1 MRLSC
6 IALFLIL
13 SLHSIAF
20 GYVLKGR
27 VRDASDGQPLAN
39 ANLSLQCHRT
49 GTISRINGSFEF
61 NGLSCKR
68 DTLTV
73 SFMGYETQKIPILFA
88 GTTSLELTIELHPK
102 VLSLPEVR
110 VTASR
115 HQLERKLVAMDP
127 SARILDTRTLR
138 NMPMAGFADIFRSL
152 QKQQGIAQTNEA
164 SPQLSI
170 RGGNQDQ
177 NLILLDGAP
186 VYYPFHLLGL
196 ASGFNPEAIDGVIVS
211 LGGFSTYFGNRLS
224 SVLSLQSRHPQE
236 EVQATVNVQAIGVD
250 ATLSGKWGALGWLAS
265 YRTGYFDL
273 VEKLGIT
280 EVPYRLDDGLVKLQF
295 DPSTNH
301 HVQLTLFGNRDDL
314 DDDETQ
320 TGYLYSMTG
329 DRRTAYESILRDN
342 LSWQN
347 HMISLQWDATF
358 ASDWQLHTTL
368 FHSGYDNSF
377 FKEKLLKFPDHLDEA
392 FLADKR
398 DQQAMARQYN
408 RDHRSHIEN
417 RFHERGVRVSLEH
430 PLDSGYW
437 IVGAEHSDYR
447 SDYGWDRLYTDL
459 REYRFNLFFDY
470 APSENFRYQRA
481 FSHQAG
487 FVETSMRLT
496 DSLFIR
502 PGVRLTRWQG
512 LSAMITEP
520 RMNLS
525 YRRPQWQ
532 VTLGLGRFSQ
542 GVATALEEGLVQFL
556 ELYFPVDDTPGVAM
570 ADHMILD
577 ALWQVSAKTRLQ
589 AAVYAKS
596 YRSLLKSAPDRPLF
610 ERANGRSWGLEL
622 ALSTLWRGWHLEGQ
636 YTLSRSQRRFAGKTY
651 DANFDRRHRL
661 QLSAQKHHRGIDLSL
676 YWEFHTGQPYSPT
689 IYYGYVPHFPLAL
702 DGKGFSTIWYRGYEM
717 DIFKGAVRYPY
728 YHRLDVQVS
737 RTWHYKSASVTPY
750 LSVYNAYARQNVLY
764 YRESYF
770 TYDHRDGQWENPHLE
785 RDPFTLPAIPSLG
798 VRVEF

>member
-6 IALFLIL
+6 IALVLTL

-27 VRDASDGQPLAN
+27 IRDASDGQPLAN
-39 ANLSLQCHRT
+39 ANLSLHCHQT
-49 GTISRINGSFEF
+49 GTISRIDGSFEF
-61 NGLSCKR
+61 HDLSCER

-73 SFMGYETQKIPILFA
+73 SFMGYESQKIPIHFA
-88 GTTSLELTIELHPK
+88 DTTSLELAVGLHPK

-138 NMPMAGFADIFRSL
+138 NMPMAGFADLFRSL

-211 LGGFSTYFGNRLS
+211 LGGFSAYFGNRLS

-314 DDDETQ
+314 DDDETE

-329 DRRTAYESILRDN
+329 DRRLAFDTILRDN

-377 FKEKLLKFPDHLDEA
+377 FKEKILEFPEHLDEA

-417 RFHERGVRVSLEH
+417 SFHERGVRVSLEH
-430 PLDSGYW
+430 PLDRGYW

-481 FSHQAG
+481 YSHQAG
-487 FVETSMRLT
+487 FVETSMRLA

-502 PGVRLTRWQG
+502 PGIRLTQWQG

-525 YRRPQWQ
+525 YRRPHWQ

-556 ELYFPVDDTPGVAM
+556 ELYFPVDDKSGVAT

-577 ALWQVSAKTRLQ
+577 ALWRVSAKTRLQ

-610 ERANGRSWGLEL
+610 ERSIGRSWGLEL
-622 ALSTLWRGWHLEGQ
+622 ALSTLWRGWQLEGQ
-636 YTLSRSQRRFAGKTY
+636 YTLSRSQRSFAGKTY

-702 DGKGFSTIWYRGYEM
+702 DGKGFSTIWCRGYEM
-717 DIFKGAVRYPY
+717 DILKGAVRYPY

-737 RTWHYKSASVTPY
+737 RTWHYRSASVTPY
-750 LSVYNAYARQNVLY
+750 LSVYNAYARKNVLY
-764 YRESYF
+764 YRESRF
-770 TYDHRDGQWENPHLE
+770 VYDHRDGQWQNPHLE
-785 RDPFTLPAIPSLG
+785 RDPFTLPVIPSLG
-798 VRVEF
+798 VRVGF